1 MQDINPNAE
10 VLESRA
16 CTMLFTI
23 IRDSATTQRDVRLP
37 APLQARP
44 RCLSHSRRCA
54 DAPLRLLSQRS
65 TSRRRTAW

>member
-37 APLQARP
+37 APCKPALPGAAALP
-44 RCLSHSRRCA
+44 
-54 DAPLRLLSQRS
+54 PLTLGLPLLALLRS
-65 TSRRRTAW
+65 TSRRRTA